1 MHVRIRNGVL
11 GQFPYSSFHPAQ
23 RRQQMTTCPAK
34 VARTTTYQPRRRMRG
49 YTTKE
54 KAKITA
60 GAVAA
65 GHHRLACHAG
75 QPISIYAV
83 KEAANLGGLWRGISI
98 FRGAYIGRM
107 TDDWNEKLRCPNWRK
122 TGIVSL
128 HQGKS
133 GDTPTV
139 QSVPDGF
146 KVVNTLYGPISI
158 AEPATSQWNHKNLM

>member
-1 MHVRIRNGVL
+1 
-11 GQFPYSSFHPAQ
+11 
-23 RRQQMTTCPAK
+23 
-34 VARTTTYQPRRRMRG
+34 
-49 YTTKE
+49 
-54 KAKITA
+54 
-60 GAVAA
+60 
-65 GHHRLACHAG
+65 
-75 QPISIYAV
+75 
-83 KEAANLGGLWRGISI
+83 
-98 FRGAYIGRM
+98 M